1 MITFFYVEPENVGE
15 DNLKIFGEEA
25 MHITTVLRYKKG
37 EVIEVVDGKG
47 GKYKVMIASAEKNL
61 IEGKILSKTLLENE
75 PKVFLTLAQSIGK
88 GMKMDWVIEKGTEIG
103 VSSFIPLVTL
113 RTSVQP
119 FGKLRMVSEASPL
132 GDEKEKARLKR
143 WRRVAISS
151 MKQSLRSVLPDIQK
165 ITTLDELLLKVKDFD
180 LVLFGSLD
188 EQAKKIKSLA
198 RFKKTLKKLLVIV
211 GPEGGFTEEE
221 EEKLIQAGAIP
232 VNLGKRRLRTE
243 TAGIVFCALVLYKWG
258 DLG

>member
-113 RTSVQP
+113 RTSV
-119 FGKLRMVSEASPL
+119 PL
-132 GDEKEKARLKR
+132 GEEREKTRLQR

-165 ITTLDELLLKVKDFD
+165 ITSLDELLLKVEDFD

-188 EQAKKIKSLA
+188 EQAKKMKSLA

-221 EEKLIQAGAIP
+221 KQKLIQAGAIP

-243 TAGIVFCALVLYKWG
+243 TAGIVFCSLVLYEWR

>member
-1 MITFFYVEPENVGE
+1 MITYFYVEPENVGE

-25 MHITTVLRYKKG
+25 MYITTVLRYKKG

-113 RTSVQP
+113 RTSVH
-119 FGKLRMVSEASPL
+119 L
-132 GDEKEKARLKR
+132 GEEREETRLQR

-221 EEKLIQAGAIP
+221 KQKLIQAGAIP

-243 TAGIVFCALVLYKWG
+243 TAGIVFCSLVLYEWG